1 MYCCMEWYAYTLM
14 WFPNEI
20 SYYSQK
26 IKLHFPEEM
35 AANYQH
41 VTNKHNM
48 DIKFLITYHG
58 HKSIP

>member
-1 MYCCMEWYAYTLM
+1 MLILLSDFQIRY
-14 WFPNEI
+14 
-20 SYYSQK
+20 YYSQK

-48 DIKFLITYHG
+48 DIKFPITYHG
-58 HKSIP
+58 HKSVP